1 MAGEGVQSRR
11 SLEKL
16 GGLDMVYIVPVATM
30 ALMAISVA
38 LVLGL
43 VKNLLTVEGEAKV
56 KIVNDGNELVLPL
69 EQNLMQALK
78 KAGYD
83 LFAQCGGKGTCATC
97 RVKVLEGLSPEQIT
111 PAMLGPLSDK
121 LRKEG
126 WVLSCQISLKNDL
139 KIELFKPLVMN
150 WPKVESKAAEEAPT
164 APALSPAAAKLRAVL
179 PGFDCLACGYPT
191 CEEFAEALAAG
202 KAKIDGCYP
211 GGKPVLER
219 LKQAASEARVKLS

>member
-1 MAGEGVQSRR
+1 MFV
-11 SLEKL
+11 L
-16 GGLDMVYIVPVATM
+16 MPVATM

-38 LVLGL
+38 LILGL
-43 VKNLLTVEGEAKV
+43 VKNLLTVEGEARV

-97 RVKVLEGLSPEQIT
+97 RVKVLEGLAPERIT

-139 KIELFKPLVMN
+139 KVELFKPLVMA
-150 WPKVESKAAEEAPT
+150 WPTVAGKGAEEAPT

-179 PGFDCLACGYPT
+179 PGFDCVACGYPT

-202 KAKIDGCYP
+202 KAKVDGCYP

-219 LKQAASEARVKLS
+219 LKQAATEAGVPAS

>member
-1 MAGEGVQSRR
+1 
-11 SLEKL
+11 
-16 GGLDMVYIVPVATM
+16 
-30 ALMAISVA
+30 
-38 LVLGL
+38 
-43 VKNLLTVEGEAKV
+43 
-56 KIVNDGNELVLPL
+56 LPL
-69 EQNLMQALK
+69 EQNLLQALK

-97 RVKVLEGLSPEQIT
+97 RVKVLEGLPPEQIT

-139 KIELFKPLVMN
+139 KIELFKPLVMS
-150 WPKVESKAAEEAPT
+150 WPKVAGKAEEAKPERV
-164 APALSPAAAKLRAVL
+164 LSPAAAKLRAVL
-179 PGFDCLACGYPT
+179 PGFDCAVCGYPT

-219 LKQAASEARVKLS
+219 LKQAAAEAGVKIS

>member
-1 MAGEGVQSRR
+1 
-11 SLEKL
+11 
-16 GGLDMVYIVPVATM
+16 MVYIVPVATM
-30 ALMAISVA
+30 ALMGISVA
-38 LVLGL
+38 LILGL

-56 KIVNDGNELVLPL
+56 TIVNDGNELVLPL
-69 EQNLMQALK
+69 EQNLLQALK

-97 RVKVLEGLSPEQIT
+97 RVKVLEGLPPEQIT

-139 KIELFKPLVMN
+139 KIELFKPLVMS
-150 WPKVESKAAEEAPT
+150 WPKVAGKAEEAKPERV
-164 APALSPAAAKLRAVL
+164 LSPAAAKLRAVL
-179 PGFDCLACGYPT
+179 PGFDCAVCGYPT

-219 LKQAASEARVKLS
+219 LKQAAAEAGVKIS

>member
-1 MAGEGVQSRR
+1 
-11 SLEKL
+11 
-16 GGLDMVYIVPVATM
+16 MVYLAPVMTM

-38 LVLGL
+38 FILGL
-43 VKNLLTVEGEAKV
+43 VRNLLIVEGEARV

-69 EQNLMQALK
+69 EKNLMQSLK
-78 KAGYD
+78 QAGYD

-97 RVKVLEGLSPEQIT
+97 RVKALEGLSANQIT
-111 PAMLGPLSDK
+111 QAMLGPLSDK

-139 KIELFKPLVMN
+139 KIELFKPLVMA
-150 WPKVESKAAEEAPT
+150 WPTVEGKAAEVAKPA

-202 KAKIDGCYP
+202 KAKLDGCYP
-211 GGKPVLER
+211 GGKPVVER
-219 LKQAASEARVKLS
+219 LQKAAAEAAVKVS

>member
-1 MAGEGVQSRR
+1 
-11 SLEKL
+11 
-16 GGLDMVYIVPVATM
+16 MVYIVPIATM

-56 KIVNDGNELVLPL
+56 SIVNDGNELVLPL
-69 EQNLMQALK
+69 EQNLLQALK

-97 RVKVLEGLSPEQIT
+97 RVKVLEGLKPEQIT

-139 KIELFKPLVMN
+139 KIELFKPLVMA
-150 WPKVESKAAEEAPT
+150 WPKVAGKAAEEAPK

-219 LKQAASEARVKLS
+219 LQQAAAEAGVKLS

>member
-1 MAGEGVQSRR
+1 
-11 SLEKL
+11 
-16 GGLDMVYIVPVATM
+16 MVYIVPVATM

-38 LVLGL
+38 LILGL

-56 KIVNDGNELVLPL
+56 TIVNDGNELVLPL
-69 EQNLMQALK
+69 EQNLLQALK

-139 KIELFKPLVMN
+139 KIELFKPLVMS
-150 WPKVESKAAEEAPT
+150 WPKVAGKAEEAKPERV
-164 APALSPAAAKLRAVL
+164 LSPAAAKFRAVL
-179 PGFDCLACGYPT
+179 PGFDCAVCGYPT

-219 LKQAASEARVKLS
+219 LKQAAAEAGVKIS

>member
-1 MAGEGVQSRR
+1 
-11 SLEKL
+11 
-16 GGLDMVYIVPVATM
+16 MVYIVPVATM
-30 ALMAISVA
+30 ALMGISVA
-38 LVLGL
+38 LILGL

-56 KIVNDGNELVLPL
+56 TIVNDGNELVLPL
-69 EQNLMQALK
+69 EQNLLQALK

-97 RVKVLEGLSPEQIT
+97 RVKVLEGLPPEQIT

-139 KIELFKPLVMN
+139 KIELFKPLVMS
-150 WPKVESKAAEEAPT
+150 WPKVAGKAEEAKPERV
-164 APALSPAAAKLRAVL
+164 LSPAAAKFRAVL
-179 PGFDCLACGYPT
+179 PGFDCAVCGYPT

-219 LKQAASEARVKLS
+219 LQQAAAEGR

>member
-1 MAGEGVQSRR
+1 MS
-11 SLEKL
+11 
-16 GGLDMVYIVPVATM
+16 YIVPVATM

-56 KIVNDGNELVLPL
+56 TIVNDGNELVLPL

-78 KAGYD
+78 RAGYD

-97 RVKVLEGLSPEQIT
+97 RVKALEGLTGIT

-126 WVLSCQISLKNDL
+126 WVLSCQITMKNDL
-139 KIELFKPLVMN
+139 KIELFKPLVMS
-150 WPKVESKAAEEAPT
+150 WPKVEGKAAEEAPK

-202 KAKIDGCYP
+202 KAQLDGCYP

-219 LKQAASEARVKLS
+219 LRKAAEE

>member
-1 MAGEGVQSRR
+1 
-11 SLEKL
+11 
-16 GGLDMVYIVPVATM
+16 MVYLVPVATM

-38 LVLGL
+38 LILGV

-56 KIVNDGNELVLPL
+56 TIVNDGNELVLPV

-97 RVKVLEGLSPEQIT
+97 RVKVLAGLAPEQIT

-139 KIELFKPLVMN
+139 KIELFKPLVMA
-150 WPKVESKAAEEAPT
+150 WPKVEGKAVEEAPT

-179 PGFDCLACGYPT
+179 PGFDCLACGYKT
-191 CEEFAEALAAG
+191 CEEFAEAVAAG
-202 KAKIDGCYP
+202 EAPLDGCYP

-219 LKQAASEARVKLS
+219 LKQAATQAGVKLS

>member
-1 MAGEGVQSRR
+1 
-11 SLEKL
+11 
-16 GGLDMVYIVPVATM
+16 MVYLVPVATM

-38 LVLGL
+38 FVLGL
-43 VKNLLTVEGEAKV
+43 VKNLLTIEGEARV
-56 KIVNDGNELVLPL
+56 KITNDGNELVLPL

-97 RVKVLEGLSPEQIT
+97 RVKALEGLPADQIT
-111 PAMLGPLSDK
+111 NAMLGPLSDK

-126 WVLSCQISLKNDL
+126 WVLSCQVSMKNDL
-139 KIELFKPLVMN
+139 KIELFKPLVMA
-150 WPKVESKAAEEAPT
+150 WPKVEGKVEEAAKPA
-164 APALSPAAAKLRAVL
+164 APVLSPAAAKLRAVL

-202 KAKIDGCYP
+202 KTKTDGCYP
-211 GGKPVLER
+211 GGKPVLEK
-219 LKQAASEARVKLS
+219 LKKAVTEAGVKAS

>member
-1 MAGEGVQSRR
+1 
-11 SLEKL
+11 
-16 GGLDMVYIVPVATM
+16 MVYLVPVATM
-30 ALMAISVA
+30 TLMAISVA
-38 LVLGL
+38 FILGL

-69 EQNLMQALK
+69 ERNLMQALK

-97 RVKVLEGLSPEQIT
+97 RVKVLEGLKPEQIT

-126 WVLSCQISLKNDL
+126 WVLSCQISLKNAL
-139 KIELFKPLVMN
+139 KIELFKPLVMA
-150 WPKVESKAAEEAPT
+150 WPKVEGKAVEEVPKAPV
-164 APALSPAAAKLRAVL
+164 LSPTAAKLRAVL
-179 PGFDCLACGYPT
+179 PGFDCLACGYST

-219 LKQAASEARVKLS
+219 LKQAAAEAGVKT

>member
-1 MAGEGVQSRR
+1 
-11 SLEKL
+11 
-16 GGLDMVYIVPVATM
+16 MVYLVPVATM

-43 VKNLLTVEGEAKV
+43 VKNLLTAEGEAKV

-97 RVKVLEGLSPEQIT
+97 RVKVLEGLKPEQIT

-139 KIELFKPLVMN
+139 KIELFKPLVMG
-150 WPKVESKAAEEAPT
+150 WPKVEGKAEEAPK

-191 CEEFAEALAAG
+191 CEEFAEALASG
-202 KAKIDGCYP
+202 KAKIEGCYP

-219 LKQAASEARVKLS
+219 LKQAALEAGVKVS

>member
-1 MAGEGVQSRR
+1 
-11 SLEKL
+11 
-16 GGLDMVYIVPVATM
+16 MVYLVPVATM

-38 LVLGL
+38 LVLGIL
-43 VKNLLTVEGEAKV
+43 KNVLTAEGEARV

-97 RVKVLEGLSPEQIT
+97 RVKVLEGLAPEQIT

-126 WVLSCQISLKNDL
+126 WVLSCQISMKSDL
-139 KIELFKPLVMN
+139 VIELFKPLVMS
-150 WPKVESKAAEEAPT
+150 WPKVEQAPEAPK

-191 CEEFAEALAAG
+191 CEDFAEAVVAG
-202 KAKIDGCYP
+202 KAKLDGCYP
-211 GGKPVLER
+211 GGTPVLER
-219 LKQAASEARVKLS
+219 LKQAAKAGVNPS

>member
-1 MAGEGVQSRR
+1 
-11 SLEKL
+11 
-16 GGLDMVYIVPVATM
+16 MVYIVPVATM
-30 ALMAISVA
+30 ALMGISVA
-38 LVLGL
+38 LILGL

-56 KIVNDGNELVLPL
+56 TIVNDGNELVLPL
-69 EQNLMQALK
+69 EQNLLQALK

-97 RVKVLEGLSPEQIT
+97 RVKVLEGLPPEQIT

-139 KIELFKPLVMN
+139 KIELFKPLVMS
-150 WPKVESKAAEEAPT
+150 WPKVAGKAEEAKPERV
-164 APALSPAAAKLRAVL
+164 LSPAAAKFRAVL
-179 PGFDCLACGYPT
+179 PGFDCAVCGYPT

-219 LKQAASEARVKLS
+219 LKQAAAEAGVKIS

>member
-1 MAGEGVQSRR
+1 
-11 SLEKL
+11 
-16 GGLDMVYIVPVATM
+16 MVYLVPVATM

-38 LVLGL
+38 VILGV

-69 EQNLMQALK
+69 EQNLMQSLK

-97 RVKVLEGLSPEQIT
+97 RVKVLDGLKPEQIT

-126 WVLSCQISLKNDL
+126 WVLSCQISVKNDL
-139 KIELFKPLVMN
+139 TIELFKPLVMS
-150 WPKVESKAAEEAPT
+150 WPKVEGKAVEEAPK

-179 PGFDCLACGYPT
+179 PGFDCSACGYPT

-202 KAKIDGCYP
+202 KAKLDGCYP

-219 LKQAASEARVKLS
+219 LRQAAAEVGVRVS